1 MVAADVPIGGCCAR
15 QYFQKCAVGV
25 SSPRFFVY
33 SMPVILSFSNV
44 RVAPINSAERISAF

>member
-15 QYFQKCAVGV
+15 QYFQKSADRE